1 MKKKGLGKGL
11 SALFGDTNIK
21 TSPKEKQAEKAQKTA
36 LIGDLNRN
44 PYQPRTKFDEN
55 KLNELFII
63 IDRKSRVV
71 MKDAHRILETVNRIQ
86 SIEKDRHVSVLTS
99 APVCSK
105 TQTFLS
111 DNSISVKNL

>member
-1 MKKKGLGKGL
+1 MKKIDPKRYNL
-11 SALFGDTNIK
+11 SLR
-21 TSPKEKQAEKAQKTA
+21 
-36 LIGDLNRN
+36 LNL
-44 PYQPRTKFDEN
+44 QQN

-71 MKDAHRILETVNRIQ
+71 MKDAHRILEMVNRIQ

-111 DNSISVKNL
+111 GNSISVKDL

>member
-1 MKKKGLGKGL
+1 MMLMKKIDPKRYNL
-11 SALFGDTNIK
+11 S
-21 TSPKEKQAEKAQKTA
+21 SR
-36 LIGDLNRN
+36 LNL
-44 PYQPRTKFDEN
+44 QQN

-71 MKDAHRILETVNRIQ
+71 MKDAHRILEMVNRIQ
-86 SIEKDRHVSVLTS
+86 SIEKDKYVSLLTS

-105 TQTFLS
+105 TRTFLS

>member
-1 MKKKGLGKGL
+1 MKKIDPKRYNL
-11 SALFGDTNIK
+11 S
-21 TSPKEKQAEKAQKTA
+21 QR
-36 LIGDLNRN
+36 LNLQQN
-44 PYQPRTKFDEN
+44 E
-55 KLNELFII
+55 LNELFII
-63 IDRKSRVV
+63 IDRQSRII
-71 MKDAHRILETVNRIQ
+71 MKDGHRILKMVNRIQ

>member
-1 MKKKGLGKGL
+1 MMLMKKIDPKRYNL
-11 SALFGDTNIK
+11 S
-21 TSPKEKQAEKAQKTA
+21 SR
-36 LIGDLNRN
+36 LNL
-44 PYQPRTKFDEN
+44 QQN